1 MACAGLGADVHDLL
15 RHLRDGADSL
25 VIMLDGECSFRALDP
40 DGLHIWWSAY
50 AGMAEEITLSGPVA
64 EVTEK
69 IVDTRAEA
77 RARHGWIMDI
87 YLLRYDTPA

>member
-1 MACAGLGADVHDLL
+1 MTITTG
-15 RHLRDGADSL
+15 RRLRDEGWPHGADSL

-50 AGMAEEITLSGPVA
+50 AGMAEEITFSGPVA
-64 EVTEK
+64 EVTER